1 MNNKLKEI
9 NEILKKYGIRNN
21 KIVSEK
27 PINKL
32 TQIKNET
39 SGFSIDFEKIELEVN
54 KIKRIYFIN

>member
-39 SGFSIDFEKIELEVN
+39 SGFEKIELEVN